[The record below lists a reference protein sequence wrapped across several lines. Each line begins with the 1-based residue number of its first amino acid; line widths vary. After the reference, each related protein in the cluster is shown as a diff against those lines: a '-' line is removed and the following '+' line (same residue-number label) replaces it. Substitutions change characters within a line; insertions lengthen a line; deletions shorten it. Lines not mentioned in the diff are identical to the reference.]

1 LSPASCPP
9 SPITAENAGAFKIA
23 KLEPLS
29 KCFNRTCGQY
39 FDSGPVDFL
48 SRNGVRFLAPPE
60 SSSRTT
66 QRVAAAAADALDAV
80 LGDRFSVQRAELWA
94 VLRRAEALPNKA
106 PTLFVYSADDALAP
120 LEVIETL
127 AAALRDTGRPVTMQR
142 WEHSGAC
149 GCARGAQTALLSKR
163 LHVLTRFAGRAQSTW
178 GICGVTRC
186 STSARCPAG

>member
-1 LSPASCPP
+1 M
-9 SPITAENAGAFKIA
+9 
-23 KLEPLS
+23 
-29 KCFNRTCGQY
+29 
-39 FDSGPVDFL
+39 DFL

-149 GCARGAQTALLSKR
+149 GCARGAQTALLLQKTTRTDAIRRACAEHVGHLRRHPMQYVSALSSWLDAARRVWVERAAQLGCDRVASR
-163 LHVLTRFAGRAQSTW
+163 L
-178 GICGVTRC
+178 
-186 STSARCPAG
+186 

>member
-1 LSPASCPP
+1 M
-9 SPITAENAGAFKIA
+9 
-23 KLEPLS
+23 
-29 KCFNRTCGQY
+29 
-39 FDSGPVDFL
+39 DFL